1 MKKWLSTSFWILISR
16 FLLRNRLLVI
26 LMIAAFTVFMGMQWK
41 YIRFT
46 QTEANLLPDDHK
58 DNIAYTNFLKKFGE
72 EANLIV
78 FAVKSDEVFKPENFK
93 AWSEMMN
100 NIQQN
105 KKEVDFVIS
114 FKELKQLVK
123 NDSTQAFELRPFIDQ
138 NKLNEVNYLQDK
150 RKELIHDLPFYESLL
165 FNKKSG
171 VVRSV
176 IYLNKNIVNTK
187 IRKDF
192 VLEKLIPEIKKFKD
206 KTNVDIRVSGMPYI
220 RTLNATAI
228 ISEIGLFIGA
238 TLLVTSLIFYFFFRS
253 FRTTLMAIFVVI
265 IGVMWSFGL
274 LGLLRYEITVL
285 TALVPSLIVIIGIPN
300 CIFLTNKYHQ
310 EARAHGNRA
319 KALQRVLT
327 KVGTAT
333 FITNVTTAVGF
344 ATFIITNNQL
354 LSEFGV
360 VTSLNIMALFILSL
374 FVIPIFFSFLPIPK
388 DKHLEHLE
396 RSYLV
401 GFRNWIINQVKYHN
415 VRVYAVALTLLIA
428 GIIGVY
434 KMKISGSVLEDMPKN
449 QPFFK
454 DIRFF
459 EKEFKGVLPVEIMI
473 DTKRKKGVMKMT
485 TLKKMDELQKEI
497 EKIPQLSKPV
507 SIVNLVKYAKQAY
520 YNGNP
525 EYYDLPNSQEQAFI
539 LPYLK
544 NSAKDGKENPLK
556 SYVDKTGQYARISTF
571 MKEVG
576 TDEMEEVEKK
586 LNEKIKELFPEDR
599 YTVAITGKALLF
611 QKGTSYLL
619 DNLIESLIFAVALTA
634 GLIFFLF
641 RSVKMIFVALIPNLL
656 PLLCTAGL
664 MGYLEIPIK
673 PSTILV
679 FGIAFGLSVDDTI
692 RFLAQYRQEL
702 KINNWKIKK
711 SIFKT
716 LEEEGPSMFY
726 TSIVLL
732 CGFFVFTLSDF
743 GGTVALGGLVSIT
756 LLFGMLTNLIL
767 LPSLVLS
774 LNRTLANQQEMKEP
788 TLDIVV
794 SDDEIEEKIEQK
806 NKQD

>member
-1 MKKWLSTSFWILISR
+1 MSKWSNTRFWNFVAR
-16 FLLRNRLLVI
+16 QLLRNRIWVI
-26 LMIAAFTVFMGMQWK
+26 VLIVAFTLFMASQWK

-58 DNIAYTNFLKKFGE
+58 DNIAYTHFLKTFGE
-72 EANLIV
+72 EGNVIV
-78 FAVKSDEVFKPENFK
+78 LAVNKEAVFTIKNFK
-93 AWSEMMN
+93 EWNNMMTS
-100 NIQQN
+100 IQKN
-105 KKEVDFVIS
+105 KEVELVVS

-123 NDSTQAFELRPFIDQ
+123 NDSTQTFELNPFIDFSKVGQ
-138 NKLNEVNYLQDK
+138 ISYLNTK
-150 RKELIHDLPFYESLL
+150 KETLFKELPFYESLL
-165 FNKKSG
+165 FNKKTG
-171 VVRSV
+171 TIRSV
-176 IYLNKNIVNTK
+176 IYLKKNIVNK
-187 IRKDF
+187 PARKEF
-192 VLEKLIPEIKKFKD
+192 VLKKLLPAIEAFKA
-206 KTNVDIRVSGMPYI
+206 KTRVDLHVSGMPYI
-220 RTLNATAI
+220 RTLNAQAI
-228 ISEIGLFIGA
+228 ISEISLFIGA
-238 TLLVTSLIFYFFFRS
+238 TLLITSLIFYFFFRS
-253 FRTTLMAIFVVI
+253 FRTTLMAVFVVL

-310 EARAHGNRA
+310 EARAHGNKA

-344 ATFIITNNQL
+344 ATFIITNNDL
-354 LSEFGV
+354 LKEFGI
-360 VTSLNIMALFILSL
+360 VTSINIMALFVLSL
-374 FVIPIFFSFLPIPK
+374 FVIPIFFSFMPIPK
-388 DKHLEHLE
+388 EKHLEHLE
-396 RSYLV
+396 RNYLV
-401 GFRNWIINQVKYHN
+401 GFRDWIIRQVKYHN
-415 VRVYAVALTLLIA
+415 VKVYSVAIIVLIA

-434 KMKISGSVLEDMPKN
+434 EMKISGSVLEDMPKGTA
-449 QPFFK
+449 FFE

-459 EKEFKGVLPVEIMI
+459 EKEFNGVLPVEIMI
-473 DTKRKKGVMKMT
+473 DTKHKKGVMKMS
-485 TLKKMDELQKEI
+485 TLKKMDELQQAIEEI
-497 EKIPQLSKPV
+497 PELSKPV
-507 SIVNLVKYAKQAY
+507 SVVNLVKYAKQAY

-525 EYYDLPNSQEQAFI
+525 DFYALPNSQEQAFI

-544 NSAKDGKENPLK
+544 NASKNTADNPLK
-556 SYVDKTGQYARISTF
+556 TYVDKTGRYGRISTF

-576 TDEMEEVEKK
+576 TDEMKKIEEK
-586 LNEKIKELFPEDR
+586 LNEKITKLFPKER
-599 YTVAITGKALLF
+599 YTVSITGKALLF

-619 DNLIESLIFAVALTA
+619 DNLIESLIFAVLLTA

-641 RSVKMIFVALIPNLL
+641 RSFKMILVALIPNLL
-656 PLLCTAGL
+656 PLLSTAGL
-664 MGYLEIPIK
+664 MGYLGIPIK

-702 KINNWKIKK
+702 KLNNWKIKK

-732 CGFFVFTLSDF
+732 FGFSVFTLSDF
-743 GGTVALGGLVSIT
+743 GGTIALGGLVSIT

-774 LNRTLANQQEMKEP
+774 LNKTLANQQELKEP
-788 TLDIVV
+788 TLEIIV
-794 SDDEIEEKIEQK
+794 DDAEIEKEIEK
-806 NKQD
+806 NTL

>member
-1 MKKWLSTSFWILISR
+1 MSKWSNTSFWNFVAR
-16 FLLRNRLLVI
+16 QLLRNRIWVIVLLV
-26 LMIAAFTVFMGMQWK
+26 AFTLFMASQWK

-58 DNIAYTNFLKKFGE
+58 DNIAYTHFLKTFGE
-72 EANLIV
+72 EGNVIV
-78 FAVKSDEVFKPENFK
+78 LAVNKEAVFTTKNFK
-93 AWSEMMN
+93 EWNNMMTS
-100 NIQQN
+100 IQKN
-105 KKEVDFVIS
+105 KEVELVVS

-123 NDSTQAFELRPFIDQ
+123 NDSTQTFELNPFIDFSKVGQ
-138 NKLNEVNYLQDK
+138 ISYLNTK
-150 RKELIHDLPFYESLL
+150 KETLFKELPFYESLL
-165 FNKKSG
+165 FNKKAG
-171 VVRSV
+171 TIRSV
-176 IYLNKNIVNTK
+176 IYLKKNIVNK
-187 IRKDF
+187 PARKEF
-192 VLEKLIPEIKKFKD
+192 VLKKLLPAIEAFKA
-206 KTNVDIRVSGMPYI
+206 KTRVDLHVSGMPYI
-220 RTLNATAI
+220 RTLNAQAI
-228 ISEIGLFIGA
+228 ISEISLFIGA
-238 TLLVTSLIFYFFFRS
+238 TLLITSLIFYFFFRS
-253 FRTTLMAIFVVI
+253 FRTTLMAIFVVL

-310 EARAHGNRA
+310 EARAHGNKA

-344 ATFIITNNQL
+344 ATFIITNNDL
-354 LSEFGV
+354 LKEFGI
-360 VTSLNIMALFILSL
+360 VTSINIMALFVLSL
-374 FVIPIFFSFLPIPK
+374 FVIPIFFSFMPIPK
-388 DKHLEHLE
+388 EKHLEHLE
-396 RSYLV
+396 RNYLV
-401 GFRNWIINQVKYHN
+401 GFRDWIIRQVKYHN
-415 VRVYAVALTLLIA
+415 VKVYSVAIIVLIA

-434 KMKISGSVLEDMPKN
+434 EMKISGSVLEDMPKGTA
-449 QPFFK
+449 FFE

-459 EKEFKGVLPVEIMI
+459 EKEFNGVLPVEIMI
-473 DTKRKKGVMKMT
+473 DTKHKKGVMKMS
-485 TLKKMDELQKEI
+485 TLKKMDELQQAIEEI
-497 EKIPQLSKPV
+497 PELSKPV
-507 SIVNLVKYAKQAY
+507 SVVNLVKYAKQAY

-525 EYYDLPNSQEQAFI
+525 DFYALPNSQEQAFI

-544 NSAKDGKENPLK
+544 NASKNTADNPLK
-556 SYVDKTGQYARISTF
+556 TYVDKTGRYGRISTF

-576 TDEMEEVEKK
+576 TDEMKKIEEK
-586 LNEKIKELFPEDR
+586 LNEKITKLFPKER
-599 YTVAITGKALLF
+599 YTVSITGKALLF

-619 DNLIESLIFAVALTA
+619 DNLIESLIFAVLLTA

-641 RSVKMIFVALIPNLL
+641 RSFKMILVALIPNLL
-656 PLLCTAGL
+656 PLLSTAGL

-702 KINNWKIKK
+702 KLNNWKIKK

-732 CGFFVFTLSDF
+732 FGFSVFTLSDF
-743 GGTVALGGLVSIT
+743 GGTIALGGLVSIT

-774 LNRTLANQQEMKEP
+774 LNKTLANQQELKEP
-788 TLDIVV
+788 TLDIIV
-794 SDDEIEEKIEQK
+794 DEAEIEKEIEK
-806 NKQD
+806 NTL

>member
-1 MKKWLSTSFWILISR
+1 MSKWSNTSFWNFVAR
-16 FLLRNRLLVI
+16 QLLRNRIWVI
-26 LMIAAFTVFMGMQWK
+26 VLIVAFTLFMASQWK

-58 DNIAYTNFLKKFGE
+58 DNIAYTHFLKTFGE
-72 EANLIV
+72 EGNVILLAVNKEAVFTTKNFKEWNNMMTSIQKNKEVELIV
-78 FAVKSDEVFKPENFK
+78 
-93 AWSEMMN
+93 
-100 NIQQN
+100 
-105 KKEVDFVIS
+105 S

-123 NDSTQAFELRPFIDQ
+123 NDSTQTFELNPFIDFSKVGQ
-138 NKLNEVNYLQDK
+138 ISYLNTK
-150 RKELIHDLPFYESLL
+150 KETLFKELPFYESLL
-165 FNKKSG
+165 FNKKTG
-171 VVRSV
+171 TIRSV
-176 IYLNKNIVNTK
+176 IYLKKNIVNK
-187 IRKDF
+187 PARKEF
-192 VLEKLIPEIKKFKD
+192 VLKKLLPAIETFKA
-206 KTNVDIRVSGMPYI
+206 KTRVDLHVSGMPYI
-220 RTLNATAI
+220 RTLNAQAI
-228 ISEIGLFIGA
+228 ISEISLFIGA
-238 TLLVTSLIFYFFFRS
+238 TLLITSLIFYFFFRS
-253 FRTTLMAIFVVI
+253 FRTTLMAIFVVL

-310 EARAHGNRA
+310 EARAHGNKA

-344 ATFIITNNQL
+344 ATFIITNNDL
-354 LSEFGV
+354 LKEFGI
-360 VTSLNIMALFILSL
+360 VTSINIMALFVLSL
-374 FVIPIFFSFLPIPK
+374 FVIPIFFSFMPIPK
-388 DKHLEHLE
+388 EKHLEHLE
-396 RSYLV
+396 RNYLV
-401 GFRNWIINQVKYHN
+401 GFRDWIIRQVKYHN
-415 VRVYAVALTLLIA
+415 VKVYSVAIIVLIL
-428 GIIGVY
+428 GMIGVY
-434 KMKISGSVLEDMPKN
+434 EMKISGSVLEDMPKGTA
-449 QPFFK
+449 FFE

-459 EKEFKGVLPVEIMI
+459 EKEFNGVLPVEIMI
-473 DTKRKKGVMKMT
+473 DTKHKKGVMKMS
-485 TLKKMDELQKEI
+485 TLKKMDELQQAIEEI
-497 EKIPQLSKPV
+497 PELSKPV
-507 SIVNLVKYAKQAY
+507 SVVNLVKYAKQAY

-525 EYYDLPNSQEQAFI
+525 DFYALPNSQEQAFI

-544 NSAKDGKENPLK
+544 NASKNTADNPLK
-556 SYVDKTGQYARISTF
+556 TYVDKTGRYGRISTF

-576 TDEMEEVEKK
+576 TDEMKKIEEK
-586 LNEKIKELFPEDR
+586 LNEKITKLFPKER
-599 YTVAITGKALLF
+599 YTVSITGKALLF

-619 DNLIESLIFAVALTA
+619 DNLIESLIFAVLLTA

-641 RSVKMIFVALIPNLL
+641 RSFKMILVALIPNLL
-656 PLLCTAGL
+656 PLLSTAGL
-664 MGYLEIPIK
+664 MGYLGIPIK

-702 KINNWKIKK
+702 KLNNWKIKK

-732 CGFFVFTLSDF
+732 FGFSVFTLSEF
-743 GGTVALGGLVSIT
+743 GGTIALGGLVSIT

-774 LNRTLANQQEMKEP
+774 LNKTLANQQELKEP
-788 TLDIVV
+788 TLDIIV
-794 SDDEIEEKIEQK
+794 DDAEIEKEIEK
-806 NKQD
+806 NTL

>member
-1 MKKWLSTSFWILISR
+1 MSKWSNTSFWNFVAR
-16 FLLRNRLLVI
+16 QLLRNRIWVIVLLV
-26 LMIAAFTVFMGMQWK
+26 AFTLFMASQWK

-58 DNIAYTNFLKKFGE
+58 DNIAYTHFLKTFGE
-72 EANLIV
+72 EGNVIV
-78 FAVKSDEVFKPENFK
+78 LAVNKEAVFTIKNFK
-93 AWSEMMN
+93 EWNNMMTS
-100 NIQQN
+100 IQKN
-105 KKEVDFVIS
+105 KEVELVVS

-123 NDSTQAFELRPFIDQ
+123 NDSTQTFELNPFIDFSKVGQ
-138 NKLNEVNYLQDK
+138 ISYLNTK
-150 RKELIHDLPFYESLL
+150 KETLFKELPFYESLL
-165 FNKKSG
+165 FNKKTG
-171 VVRSV
+171 TIRSV
-176 IYLNKNIVNTK
+176 IYLKKNIVNK
-187 IRKDF
+187 PARKEF
-192 VLEKLIPEIKKFKD
+192 VLKKLLPAIEAFKA
-206 KTNVDIRVSGMPYI
+206 KTRVDLHVSGMPYI
-220 RTLNATAI
+220 RTLNAQAI
-228 ISEIGLFIGA
+228 ISEISLFIGA
-238 TLLVTSLIFYFFFRS
+238 TLLITSLIFYFFFRS
-253 FRTTLMAIFVVI
+253 FRTTLMAIFVVL

-310 EARAHGNRA
+310 EARAHGNKA

-344 ATFIITNNQL
+344 ATFIITNNDL
-354 LSEFGV
+354 LKEFGI
-360 VTSLNIMALFILSL
+360 VTSINIMALFVLSL
-374 FVIPIFFSFLPIPK
+374 FVIPIFFSFMPIPK
-388 DKHLEHLE
+388 EKHLEHLE
-396 RSYLV
+396 RNYLV
-401 GFRNWIINQVKYHN
+401 GFRDWIIRQVKYHN
-415 VRVYAVALTLLIA
+415 VKVYSVAIIVLIA

-434 KMKISGSVLEDMPKN
+434 EMKISGSVLEDMPKGTA
-449 QPFFK
+449 FFE

-459 EKEFKGVLPVEIMI
+459 EKEFNGVLPVEIMI
-473 DTKRKKGVMKMT
+473 DTKHKKGVMKMS
-485 TLKKMDELQKEI
+485 TLKKMDELQQAIEEI
-497 EKIPQLSKPV
+497 PELSKPV
-507 SIVNLVKYAKQAY
+507 SVVNLVKYAKQAY

-525 EYYDLPNSQEQAFI
+525 DFYALPNSQEQAFI

-544 NSAKDGKENPLK
+544 NTSKNTADNPLK
-556 SYVDKTGQYARISTF
+556 TYVDKTGRYGRISTF

-576 TDEMEEVEKK
+576 TDEMKKIEEK
-586 LNEKIKELFPEDR
+586 LNEKITKLFPEER
-599 YTVAITGKALLF
+599 YTVSITGKALLF

-619 DNLIESLIFAVALTA
+619 DNLIESLIFAVLLTA

-641 RSVKMIFVALIPNLL
+641 RSFKMILVALIPNLL
-656 PLLCTAGL
+656 PLLSTAGL
-664 MGYLEIPIK
+664 MGYLGIPIK

-702 KINNWKIKK
+702 KLNNWKIKK

-732 CGFFVFTLSDF
+732 FGFSVFTLSDF
-743 GGTVALGGLVSIT
+743 GGTIALGGLVSIT

-774 LNRTLANQQEMKEP
+774 LNKTLANQQELKEP
-788 TLDIVV
+788 ALDIIV
-794 SDDEIEEKIEQK
+794 DDAEIEKEIEK
-806 NKQD
+806 NTL

>member
-1 MKKWLSTSFWILISR
+1 
-16 FLLRNRLLVI
+16 
-26 LMIAAFTVFMGMQWK
+26 
-41 YIRFT
+41 
-46 QTEANLLPDDHK
+46 
-58 DNIAYTNFLKKFGE
+58 
-72 EANLIV
+72 
-78 FAVKSDEVFKPENFK
+78 
-93 AWSEMMN
+93 
-100 NIQQN
+100 
-105 KKEVDFVIS
+105 
-114 FKELKQLVK
+114 
-123 NDSTQAFELRPFIDQ
+123 
-138 NKLNEVNYLQDK
+138 
-150 RKELIHDLPFYESLL
+150 
-165 FNKKSG
+165 
-171 VVRSV
+171 
-176 IYLNKNIVNTK
+176 
-187 IRKDF
+187 
-192 VLEKLIPEIKKFKD
+192 
-206 KTNVDIRVSGMPYI
+206 
-220 RTLNATAI
+220 
-228 ISEIGLFIGA
+228 
-238 TLLVTSLIFYFFFRS
+238 
-253 FRTTLMAIFVVI
+253 
-265 IGVMWSFGL
+265 
-274 LGLLRYEITVL
+274 
-285 TALVPSLIVIIGIPN
+285 
-300 CIFLTNKYHQ
+300 
-310 EARAHGNRA
+310 
-319 KALQRVLT
+319 
-327 KVGTAT
+327 
-333 FITNVTTAVGF
+333 
-344 ATFIITNNQL
+344 
-354 LSEFGV
+354 
-360 VTSLNIMALFILSL
+360 MALFILSL

-401 GFRNWIINQVKYHN
+401 GFRNWIINQVKFHN

-449 QPFFK
+449 QPFFE

-539 LPYLK
+539 LSYLK

-619 DNLIESLIFAVALTA
+619 DNLIESLIFAVLLTA

-794 SDDEIEEKIEQK
+794 SDDEIEEEIEQK

>member
-1 MKKWLSTSFWILISR
+1 MSKWSNTSFWNFVAR
-16 FLLRNRLLVI
+16 QLLRNRIWVI
-26 LMIAAFTVFMGMQWK
+26 VLIVAFTLFMASQWK

-58 DNIAYTNFLKKFGE
+58 DNIAYTHFLKTFGE
-72 EANLIV
+72 EGNVIV
-78 FAVKSDEVFKPENFK
+78 LAVNKEAVFTIKNFK
-93 AWSEMMN
+93 EWNNMMTS
-100 NIQQN
+100 IQKN
-105 KKEVDFVIS
+105 KEVELVVS

-123 NDSTQAFELRPFIDQ
+123 NDSTQTF
-138 NKLNEVNYLQDK
+138 KLNPFVDFSKVGQISYLNTK
-150 RKELIHDLPFYESLL
+150 KETLFKELPFYESLL
-165 FNKKSG
+165 FNKKTG
-171 VVRSV
+171 TIRSV
-176 IYLNKNIVNTK
+176 IYLKKNIVNK
-187 IRKDF
+187 PARKEF
-192 VLEKLIPEIKKFKD
+192 VLKKLLPAIEAFKA
-206 KTNVDIRVSGMPYI
+206 KTRVDLHVSGMPYI
-220 RTLNATAI
+220 RTLNAQAI
-228 ISEIGLFIGA
+228 ISEISLFIGA
-238 TLLVTSLIFYFFFRS
+238 TLLITSLIFYFFFRS
-253 FRTTLMAIFVVI
+253 FRTTLMAIFVVL

-310 EARAHGNRA
+310 EARAHGNKA

-344 ATFIITNNQL
+344 ATFIITNNDL
-354 LSEFGV
+354 LKEFGI
-360 VTSLNIMALFILSL
+360 VTSINIMALFVLSL
-374 FVIPIFFSFLPIPK
+374 FVIPIFFSFMPIPK
-388 DKHLEHLE
+388 EKHLEHLE
-396 RSYLV
+396 RNYLV
-401 GFRNWIINQVKYHN
+401 GFRDWIIRQVKYHN
-415 VRVYAVALTLLIA
+415 VKVYSVAIIVLIA

-434 KMKISGSVLEDMPKN
+434 EMKISGSVLEDMPKGTA
-449 QPFFK
+449 FFE

-459 EKEFKGVLPVEIMI
+459 EKEFNGVLPVEIMI
-473 DTKRKKGVMKMT
+473 DTKHKKGVMKMS
-485 TLKKMDELQKEI
+485 TLKKMDELQQAIEEI
-497 EKIPQLSKPV
+497 PELSKPV
-507 SIVNLVKYAKQAY
+507 SVVNLVKYAKQAY

-525 EYYDLPNSQEQAFI
+525 DFYALPNSQEQAFI

-544 NSAKDGKENPLK
+544 NASKNTADNPLK
-556 SYVDKTGQYARISTF
+556 TYVDKTGRYGRISTF

-576 TDEMEEVEKK
+576 TDEMKKVEEK
-586 LNEKIKELFPEDR
+586 LNEKITKLFPEER
-599 YTVAITGKALLF
+599 YTVSITGKALLF

-619 DNLIESLIFAVALTA
+619 DNLIESLIFAVLLTA

-641 RSVKMIFVALIPNLL
+641 RSFKMILVALIPNLL
-656 PLLCTAGL
+656 PLLSTAGL
-664 MGYLEIPIK
+664 MGYLGIPIK

-702 KINNWKIKK
+702 KLNNWKIKK

-732 CGFFVFTLSDF
+732 FGFSVFTLSDF
-743 GGTVALGGLVSIT
+743 GGTIALGGLVSIT

-774 LNRTLANQQEMKEP
+774 LNKTLANQQELKEP
-788 TLDIVV
+788 ALDIIV
-794 SDDEIEEKIEQK
+794 DDAEIEKEIEK
-806 NKQD
+806 NTL

>member
-1 MKKWLSTSFWILISR
+1 MSKWSNTSFWNFVAR
-16 FLLRNRLLVI
+16 QLLRNRIWVI
-26 LMIAAFTVFMGMQWK
+26 VLIVAFTLFMTSQWK

-58 DNIAYTNFLKKFGE
+58 DNIAYANFLKTFGE
-72 EANLIV
+72 EGSLIV
-78 FAVKSDEVFKPENFK
+78 FAVNSSDVFKPDTFK
-93 AWSEMMN
+93 AWSEMMQA
-100 NIQQN
+100 IELN
-105 KKEVDFVIS
+105 KREVDFVIS

-123 NDSTQAFELRPFIDQ
+123 NDSLKAFELKPFIDQ
-138 NKLNEVNYLQDK
+138 SKLKNSSYLKKKQN
-150 RKELIHDLPFYESLL
+150 ELIQKLPFYESLL

-192 VLEKLIPEIKKFKD
+192 VLNKLLPQIAKFKE
-206 KTNVDIRVSGMPYI
+206 KTNVDIHVSGMPYI
-220 RTLNATAI
+220 RTLNAQAI
-228 ISEIGLFIGA
+228 INEIGLFIGA

-253 FRTTLMAIFVVI
+253 FRTTLMAIFVVL

-310 EARAHGNRA
+310 EARAHGNKP

-344 ATFIITNNQL
+344 ATFIITNNDL
-354 LSEFGV
+354 LKEFGI
-360 VTSLNIMALFILSL
+360 VTSINIMALFVLSL
-374 FVIPIFFSFLPIPK
+374 FVIPVFFSFLPIPK
-388 DKHLEHLE
+388 EKHLEHLE
-396 RSYLV
+396 RNYLV
-401 GFRNWIINQVKYHN
+401 GFRDWIIKQVKYHN
-415 VRVYAVALTLLIA
+415 VKVYSAAIIILIL

-434 KMKISGSVLEDMPKN
+434 EMKISGSVLEDMPKGTA
-449 QPFFK
+449 FFD

-459 EKEFKGVLPVEIMI
+459 EREFNGVLPVEIMI
-473 DTKRKKGVMKMT
+473 DTKRKKGVMKMS
-485 TLKKMDELQKEI
+485 TLKKIDELQQAI
-497 EKIPQLSKPV
+497 EDIPELSKPV

-525 EYYDLPNSQEQAFI
+525 EFYVLPNSQEQAFI

-544 NSAKDGKENPLK
+544 NASKSNSNNPLQT
-556 SYVDKTGQYARISTF
+556 YVDKTGRYARISTF
-571 MKEVG
+571 MKEIG
-576 TDEMEEVEKK
+576 TDEMKKVEEK
-586 LNEKIKELFPEDR
+586 LNEKIAKLFPQER
-599 YTVAITGKALLF
+599 YSVSITGKALLF

-619 DNLIESLIFAVALTA
+619 DNLIESLIFAVLLTA

-641 RSVKMIFVALIPNLL
+641 RSFKMILVALIPNLL
-656 PLLCTAGL
+656 PLLSTAGL
-664 MGYLEIPIK
+664 MGYLGIPIK

-702 KINNWKIKK
+702 KLNNWKIKK

-732 CGFFVFTLSDF
+732 FGFSVFTLSDF
-743 GGTVALGGLVSIT
+743 GGTIALGGLVSIT

-774 LNRTLANQQEMKEP
+774 LNKTLANQQELKEP
-788 TLDIVV
+788 TLDIIV
-794 SDDEIEEKIEQK
+794 DDAEIEKEIEKEPI
-806 NKQD
+806 